1 MKLFSTTHPKK
12 ITTEQLKLDDSLQ
25 YEDIYH
31 LIKTKIMKK
40 INIQFLGILFIATIF
55 TSCGIDIFNG
65 VEGNRNIVTTERTP
79 QADFSGI
86 KVSTGIDLF
95 ISQGNTNTITV
106 KADENLHDLIITEV
120 KEGVLKI
127 YTDKNIWK
135 SKARKVYVT
144 IEKLSFLKATSGSD
158 VKSETII
165 KTNEISIS
173 ATSGAAIEIDVE
185 AESVATST
193 TSGSDIKIT
202 GTTINHASNATSGS
216 SIDAYDLKSD
226 NAIAKATSGASINIY
241 ASKKMEGK
249 ATSGADI
256 DFKGNPA
263 TINKDVSSGG
273 SISMN

>member
-1 MKLFSTTHPKK
+1 
-12 ITTEQLKLDDSLQ
+12 
-25 YEDIYH
+25 
-31 LIKTKIMKK
+31 MKK
-40 INIQFLGILFIATIF
+40 VNIQFLAILFIATIF
-55 TSCGIDIFNG
+55 TSCGSDIFNG
-65 VEGNRNIVTTERTP
+65 VVGNRNIVTTERTP

-95 ISQGNTNTITV
+95 IRQGSTNAITV
-106 KADENLHDLIITEV
+106 EADENLHDLIITEV
-120 KEGVLKI
+120 KEGVLNI
-127 YTDKNIWK
+127 YIDKSIWK

-158 VKSETII
+158 VQSETII
-165 KTNEISIS
+165 KMNEISIS
-173 ATSGAAIEIDVE
+173 ATSGAAIKIDVE

-193 TSGSDIKIT
+193 TSGSYIKIT

-226 NAIAKATSGASINIY
+226 NAIAKVTSGASINIY

-249 ATSGADI
+249 ATSGGGI

-263 TINKDVSSGG
+263 TINKDTSSGG
-273 SISMN
+273 SISKE

>member
-65 VEGNRNIVTTERTP
+65 VAGNSNIVITERTP

-95 ISQGNTNTITV
+95 ISQGNTNAITV

-158 VKSETII
+158 VQSETII

-256 DFKGNPA
+256 DFIGNPKI
-263 TINKDVSSGG
+263 INKEVSSGG

>member
-1 MKLFSTTHPKK
+1 
-12 ITTEQLKLDDSLQ
+12 
-25 YEDIYH
+25 
-31 LIKTKIMKK
+31 MKK

-95 ISQGNTNTITV
+95 ISQGNTNAITV
-106 KADENLHDLIITEV
+106 EADENLHDLIITEV

-173 ATSGAAIEIDVE
+173 ATSGAAIEINVE

-226 NAIAKATSGASINIY
+226 NAIAKATSSASINIY

-256 DFKGNPA
+256 YLKGNPA
-263 TINKDVSSGG
+263 TINKEVSSGG